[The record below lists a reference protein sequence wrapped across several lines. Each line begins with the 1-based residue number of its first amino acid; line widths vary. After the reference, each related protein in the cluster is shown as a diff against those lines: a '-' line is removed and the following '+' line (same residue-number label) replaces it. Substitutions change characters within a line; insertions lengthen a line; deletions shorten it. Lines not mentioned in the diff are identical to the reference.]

1 MDKKKI
7 DKRAVG
13 ERIRRIRINK
23 GFTLEAF
30 GKLFQAKKANVLQ
43 WEKGISLPNKE
54 RIKDIS
60 KIADITVNELLY
72 GSEKD
77 VEEIIQRFFMLS
89 KDKQQEC
96 LERLSTEIDKMIR

>member
-7 DKRAVG
+7 DKKAVG
-13 ERIRRIRINK
+13 RRITQIRFSK

-30 GKLFQAKKANVLQ
+30 GKLFKAKKSNVHQ

-54 RIKDIS
+54 RIKDIC

-72 GSEKD
+72 GDIEKD
-77 VEEIIQRFFMLS
+77 IEELYENLIKLPSKEIQKLFKRKRNFR
-89 KDKQQEC
+89 KW
-96 LERLSTEIDKMIR
+96 

>member
-7 DKRAVG
+7 NKRAVG
-13 ERIRRIRINK
+13 ECIRRIRLNK
-23 GFTLEAF
+23 GFTLESF
-30 GKLFQAKKANVLQ
+30 GRLFNTSKSNVLR
-43 WEKGISLPNKE
+43 WEQGISLPNKE

>member
-1 MDKKKI
+1 MDRKI

-13 ERIRRIRINK
+13 ERIRRIRLDR

-30 GKLFQAKKANVLQ
+30 GKLFSAKKSNIQQ

-54 RIKDIS
+54 RIKQIS
-60 KIADITVNELLY
+60 KIANITVNELLY
-72 GSEKD
+72 GSEND

-96 LERLSTEIDKMIR
+96 LERLSTEIDKRIR

>member
-13 ERIRRIRINK
+13 ERIRRIRLDR
-23 GFTLEAF
+23 GFTFNDF
-30 GKLFQAKKANVLQ
+30 GDLFGASRGNVQA
-43 WEKGISLPNKE
+43 WEYGVALPNKE
-54 RIKDIS
+54 RLKQIS
-60 KIADITVNELLY
+60 KIANITVNELLY